1 MLLNEVEHCCLIFH
15 GIVTHCMVLRGIVR
29 YFMALC
35 CINTIEMI
43 LRDRIHSEFGQLLEQ
58 ISRFLKRKRIRID
71 KTNNNLLLQM
81 IGHSTIEQH

>member
-1 MLLNEVEHCCLIFH
+1 MLLNEVQQRCLILH

-43 LRDRIHSEFGQLLEQ
+43 LSDRIHSDFGQLLEQ
-58 ISRFLKRKRIRID
+58 ISTFLKRKRIRID
-71 KTNNNLLLQM
+71 KTNNNLLFQM
-81 IGHSTIEQH
+81 IGHSTIERH